1 MSSWDG
7 SARVS
12 VVVQLQSRGN
22 NTLPST
28 TSTPNSM
35 WVSGFG
41 LDDPLN
47 QPLADW
53 YGIVMGT
60 SHEEPL
66 MRSTPTE
73 WDLLGTGPWD
83 YSQNIY
89 NYWVEGAERS
99 KNYENMISIAPATVP
114 LPAGEGIPL
123 LEKVIND
130 QRGILMDVFNV
141 SDVTTIPQFDD
152 KEPEASVAEVTFVG
166 THWRVNA
173 TGREASLS
181 AIRDYKWITY
191 TSFHVPSQYENILQ
205 WLHIFAATA
214 LREGDSETHACTPT
228 TASATITARENVS
241 YAEDDDTETVRN
253 YRPEERLYGAE
264 EDTSSSGMA
273 RSPLLGPDTQ
283 QGPSRQGSQHGRGV
297 YTSYGT
303 ILNEGTSSLRASP
316 ERYRRDSWLDR
327 VPEEVAVDGGAG
339 LDSRGDEGD
348 EEDDEWDLAEYG
360 YYSEDVPAEHEHS
373 LNPHG
378 SYQRKVAIYG
388 LVPLTSIIA
397 FLFFANLIRWVWP
410 PRFPPPPSSTL
421 PRSFPSLLPELLLSA
436 AFFSLTHALRGPL
449 YTSATVLFPPIWD
462 TLAFNL
468 AYVLL
473 SQSLRLA
480 ALALLRVRHE
490 MAYPLPTWRDG
501 AFTTAW
507 WLALGWAVAE
517 AATSVAQGYGQLAL
531 YRSVMVPVERVRA
544 ILEASRA
551 GGSASTS
558 ANGSREYMP
567 LSPRSEQVPG
577 SGEGAAEAQQAN
589 QANGG
594 ANGTA
599 AGNAKNGRR
608 RREPI
613 SVEDAVRM
621 AVDQDV
627 EQLIHLQEREELEEV
642 YGMPVIYIPV
652 FVPCLQRIDSFLFS
666 LGYTL
671 ILAWAYL
678 RSPLSF
684 PPEYDPPGPP
694 GMYSSRALL
703 VAFPLVVL
711 VHLGLSLLH
720 SPPVLPKIGVHTT
733 AYVGLLVGLGGF
745 FTGLGLW
752 GALS

>member
-1 MSSWDG
+1 
-7 SARVS
+7 
-12 VVVQLQSRGN
+12 
-22 NTLPST
+22 
-28 TSTPNSM
+28 
-35 WVSGFG
+35 
-41 LDDPLN
+41 
-47 QPLADW
+47 
-53 YGIVMGT
+53 
-60 SHEEPL
+60 
-66 MRSTPTE
+66 
-73 WDLLGTGPWD
+73 
-83 YSQNIY
+83 
-89 NYWVEGAERS
+89 
-99 KNYENMISIAPATVP
+99 
-114 LPAGEGIPL
+114 
-123 LEKVIND
+123 
-130 QRGILMDVFNV
+130 
-141 SDVTTIPQFDD
+141 
-152 KEPEASVAEVTFVG
+152 
-166 THWRVNA
+166 
-173 TGREASLS
+173 
-181 AIRDYKWITY
+181 
-191 TSFHVPSQYENILQ
+191 
-205 WLHIFAATA
+205 
-214 LREGDSETHACTPT
+214 
-228 TASATITARENVS
+228 
-241 YAEDDDTETVRN
+241 
-253 YRPEERLYGAE
+253 
-264 EDTSSSGMA
+264 MA
-273 RSPLLGPDTQ
+273 RRPLLGVDVQ
-283 QGPSRQGSQHGRGV
+283 QGSQHRGGAYSPAV
-297 YTSYGT
+297 QSYGT

-339 LDSRGDEGD
+339 LDGRGDEGD

-360 YYSEDVPAEHEHS
+360 YYS
-373 LNPHG
+373 G

-388 LVPLTSIIA
+388 LVPLTCIVS

-410 PRFPPPPSSTL
+410 PRFPPPSSSTL
-421 PRSFPSLLPELLLSA
+421 PRSFPSPLPELLLSA

-449 YTSATVLFPPIWD
+449 YTAATVLFAPVWD

-501 AFTTAW
+501 AFATAW

-544 ILEASRA
+544 ILEASRT

-567 LSPRSEQVPG
+567 LSPRNEQASG
-577 SGEGAAEAQQAN
+577 SAEGAAEAQQAN
-589 QANGG
+589 GG
-594 ANGTA
+594 ANGVA
-599 AGNAKNGRR
+599 ANAKSGRGTR
-608 RREPI
+608 RREPV
-613 SVEDAVRM
+613 SVEDAVKM

-671 ILAWAYL
+671 VLAWAYL

-684 PPEYDPPGPP
+684 PPEYEPPGPP
-694 GMYSSRALL
+694 GMYSSHALL
-703 VAFPLVVL
+703 LAFPLVVL
-711 VHLGLSLLH
+711 VHLGLSVLH
-720 SPPVLPKIGVHTT
+720 SPPVLPRIGVHTT

-745 FTGLGLW
+745 FAGLGLW

>member
-1 MSSWDG
+1 M
-7 SARVS
+7 
-12 VVVQLQSRGN
+12 
-22 NTLPST
+22 
-28 TSTPNSM
+28 
-35 WVSGFG
+35 GFG
-41 LDDPLN
+41 RVI
-47 QPLADW
+47 A
-53 YGIVMGT
+53 
-60 SHEEPL
+60 
-66 MRSTPTE
+66 
-73 WDLLGTGPWD
+73 
-83 YSQNIY
+83 
-89 NYWVEGAERS
+89 AAAAAA
-99 KNYENMISIAPATVP
+99 APAVRER
-114 LPAGEGIPL
+114 LFHRSRSHSHSHSHASNIGEGD
-123 LEKVIND
+123 LE
-130 QRGILMDVFNV
+130 
-141 SDVTTIPQFDD
+141 
-152 KEPEASVAEVTFVG
+152 A
-166 THWRVNA
+166 
-173 TGREASLS
+173 
-181 AIRDYKWITY
+181 
-191 TSFHVPSQYENILQ
+191 
-205 WLHIFAATA
+205 
-214 LREGDSETHACTPT
+214 HACTPT
-228 TASATITARENVS
+228 TVSATIAARENRGAS
-241 YAEDDDTETVRN
+241 YAEDEDAETVRN
-253 YRPEERLYGAE
+253 FRPEEGLRYGAE
-264 EDTSSSGMA
+264 EDSRMA
-273 RSPLLGPDTQ
+273 RRPLLGGDTQ
-283 QGPSRQGSQHGRGV
+283 QGSSRQGSQHSMNGGGAYGHGV
-297 YTSYGT
+297 QSYGT
-303 ILNEGTSSLRASP
+303 IVNEGSSSLRASP

-339 LDSRGDEGD
+339 LDGRGDDGD
-348 EEDDEWDLAEYG
+348 EDDEWDLAEYG
-360 YYSEDVPAEHEHS
+360 YYS
-373 LNPHG
+373 G

-388 LVPLTSIIA
+388 LVPLTCIVS

-410 PRFPPPPSSTL
+410 PRYPPPSSSTL
-421 PRSFPSLLPELLLSA
+421 PRSFPSPLPELLLSA

-449 YTSATVLFPPIWD
+449 YTSATVLFAPVWD

-501 AFTTAW
+501 AFSTAW

-517 AATSVAQGYGQLAL
+517 AATSVAQGYSQLAL

-567 LSPRSEQVPG
+567 LSPRSEQAPG
-577 SGEGAAEAQQAN
+577 GGESAAEAQQAN
-589 QANGG
+589 GG
-594 ANGTA
+594 ANGA
-599 AGNAKNGRR
+599 AANAKPGRR
-608 RREPI
+608 AQRREPI

-684 PPEYDPPGPP
+684 PPEYEPPGPP
-694 GMYSSRALL
+694 GMYSSRALVL
-703 VAFPLVVL
+703 AFPLVVL
-711 VHLGLSLLH
+711 VHVCLSVLH
-720 SPPVLPKIGVHTT
+720 SPPVLPRIGVHTT